1 MRLHRTWE
9 VRMVAECAGLK
20 IVSGLK
26 VLMIAKRA
34 WSSKA
39 VLPLCLSLAG

>member
-1 MRLHRTWE
+1 MRLHRTWK
-9 VRMVAECAGLK
+9 VRVVAECARLK
-20 IVSGLK
+20 IVSGLR

-34 WSSKA
+34 WSLKA